1 MNEDELYDA
10 YMEQEM
16 EEADAGSGRLMF
28 LNADHEQNFA
38 AIIEQYKFDIATDS
52 DLIVAYITAVPDVY
66 EKVSGALSAYDSWL
80 LDEQFATGQRDT
92 FNALLGV
99 ALSYRLGVEQSNLR
113 AYEQMLDGP
122 HWVVV
127 ALGAAEIYT
136 SGTFNALQKM
146 EVLER

>member
-1 MNEDELYDA
+1 MNEDEMYDA

-66 EKVSGALSAYDSWL
+66 EKVSGALSAY
-80 LDEQFATGQRDT
+80 
-92 FNALLGV
+92 
-99 ALSYRLGVEQSNLR
+99 
-113 AYEQMLDGP
+113 EQMLDGP
-122 HWVVV
+122 YWVVV
-127 ALGAAEIYT
+127 ALGAANIYT
-136 SGTFNALQKM
+136 NGMFNTLKRM
-146 EVLER
+146 EVL

>member
-1 MNEDELYDA
+1 MNEDEMYDA
-10 YMEQEM
+10 YVEQTM
-16 EEADAGSGRLMF
+16 EEAAGNKGISF

-38 AIIEQYKFDIATDS
+38 AITEQYKFDIMTDS

-80 LDEQFATGQRDT
+80 LDEQFATEQSDT

-99 ALSYRLGVEQSNLR
+99 ALSYRLGVEPSKLR

-122 HWVVV
+122 YWVVV
-127 ALGAAEIYT
+127 ALGAANIYT
-136 SGTFNALQKM
+136 NGMFNILKSM
-146 EVLER
+146 EVL

>member
-1 MNEDELYDA
+1 MDQDEMYDA

-16 EEADAGSGRLMF
+16 EEVDAGSGRLMF

-38 AIIEQYKFDIATDS
+38 AIIEQYKFDIVTDS
-52 DLIVAYITAVPDVY
+52 DLIVSYITAVPDVY

-80 LDEQFATGQRDT
+80 LDEQFAAGRSDI

-99 ALSYRLGVEQSNLR
+99 ALSYRLGVEPRKLR

-122 HWVVV
+122 YWVVV
-127 ALGAAEIYT
+127 ALGAADIYT
-136 SGTFNALQKM
+136 NGMFNTLKRM
-146 EVLER
+146 EVL

>member
-1 MNEDELYDA
+1 MNEDEMYDVC
-10 YMEQEM
+10 MEQEM
-16 EEADAGSGRLMF
+16 EEGDAGSGRLMF

-80 LDEQFATGQRDT
+80 LGEQFATGQSDT

-122 HWVVV
+122 YWVVV
-127 ALGAAEIYT
+127 ALGAADIYT
-136 SGTFNALQKM
+136 NGMFNTLKSM
-146 EVLER
+146 EVL